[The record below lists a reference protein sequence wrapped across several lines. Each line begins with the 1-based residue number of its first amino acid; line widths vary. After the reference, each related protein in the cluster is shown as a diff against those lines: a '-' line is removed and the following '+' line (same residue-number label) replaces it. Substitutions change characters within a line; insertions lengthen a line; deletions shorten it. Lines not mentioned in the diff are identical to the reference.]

1 MTKPRTP
8 EQYEKHISR
17 LKTTIKR
24 LEYCEEHEAKLK
36 NQAWRDRDDNKKE
49 AITWAASTHTA
60 RNELNKAQER
70 ITELEA
76 DLVAKGEES
85 DANWLESTLN
95 AGSENAYKDA
105 FRMALNKV
113 EEMIP
118 MPPPTIEIVR

>member
-8 EQYEKHISR
+8 EQYEKHIKR
-17 LKTTIKR
+17 LKATVKR
-24 LEYCEEHEAKLK
+24 VEYQKTHEVKLK
-36 NQAWRDRDDNKKE
+36 NQAWRDRDLSQREESNLRSLLHGRDDELIE
-49 AITWAASTHTA
+49 A
-60 RNELNKAQER
+60 KER

-118 MPPPTIEIVR
+118 TTIEIVR